1 MKQYLPRVDEVGFS
15 FDTRQLLLAAH
26 VWFGLWGV
34 RTRNKDAWNFQRG
47 KGEMSPV
54 LKLKVLDRVEPNP
67 QQQSQSNPAR
77 PLNVR

>member
-1 MKQYLPRVDEVGFS
+1 
-15 FDTRQLLLAAH
+15 
-26 VWFGLWGV
+26 
-34 RTRNKDAWNFQRG
+34 
-47 KGEMSPV
+47 MSPV